1 MEPNLAAI
9 GTMLSQRLSSDH
21 LESLA
26 RQTGFLR
33 RHRKVTPLA
42 WLQVCCG
49 TVSMGVISMRL
60 CAISLGWLSRQVISK
75 QALAQ
80 RLTSASAAF
89 VKAVMLQEFQ
99 RQSRLG
105 RQAACRSLRR
115 AIALWGI
122 LESHPGSRTG

>member
-42 WLQVCCG
+42 WG
-49 TVSMGVISMRL
+49 
-60 CAISLGWLSRQVISK
+60 SR
-75 QALAQ
+75 
-80 RLTSASAAF
+80 SAA
-89 VKAVMLQEFQ
+89 A
-99 RQSRLG
+99 S
-105 RQAACRSLRR
+105 
-115 AIALWGI
+115 
-122 LESHPGSRTG
+122 